1 MKSAQVNILLKGRRY
16 EICEIT
22 LRGKSPVGR
31 FIEDLGREDQQKLVA
46 LLKRTADEGP
56 PNNREKFKKLEDDI
70 FEFKSFQVRVF
81 CTIRDARIILING
94 VVKKKDRHDQ
104 EDIDKA
110 KRLLAEAGLEM
121 KKEGKDGKQKLA
133 AGKDRKVRR

>member
-1 MKSAQVNILLKGRRY
+1 MKNAMVRSLLKGRRY

-22 LRGKSPVGR
+22 IRGKSLVGR
-31 FIEDLGREDQQKLVA
+31 FIDDLGKEDQQKLTA
-46 LLKRTADEGP
+46 LLKRTSDEGP
-56 PNNREKFKKLEDDI
+56 PANREKFKKLEDDLY
-70 FEFKSFQVRVF
+70 EFKSFQVRVF
-81 CTIRDARIILING
+81 CTIRGARIILING

-121 KKEGKDGKQKLA
+121 KKEDKDGKQKLA